1 MRRLVIRWTR
11 RWLAPAV
18 PCACSAVAIGSVA
31 LLQARADDSRDAQLK
46 LAHVQTVLNHLQS
59 DPFKANAHT
68 GGLPEYARGLI
79 DGDEATIEKTIH
91 GLEDDGPAALGRL
104 AAPLAANYAILERIY
119 QFGITPQGYD
129 ERADRLAGIAD
140 RQQGAIV
147 GLLGVAMR
155 GYDRQAARAQTR
167 GAGTRVEA
175 RLPWK
180 PRRQQRAAA

>member
-18 PCACSAVAIGSVA
+18 ACACSAVAIGSVA

-104 AAPLAANYAILERIY
+104 AAPLAATTRFSSGFTSSALR
-119 QFGITPQGYD
+119 
-129 ERADRLAGIAD
+129 R
-140 RQQGAIV
+140 
-147 GLLGVAMR
+147 R
-155 GYDRQAARAQTR
+155 GMTSAQTGLR
-167 GAGTRVEA
+167 GSPTGSRERSSGSSVSRCAGTTA
-175 RLPWK
+175 R
-180 PRRQQRAAA
+180 QRAH